1 MIGATSVKGS
11 GGTGTAPRG
20 KKLSTAAFNRAKRF
34 LQTEARE
41 LERRLFAF
49 HFGGDEGARGRVIE
63 ELERYQN
70 PDGGFGRALEPDVRM
85 QDSSVVATKFAL
97 QVLIDV
103 QATAQEKLVRGGI
116 AYLLCAFDKG
126 RAVWP
131 MVPQAV
137 MDAPHAP
144 WWNVE
149 GLEREFGSYLAN
161 PKAGV
166 VRCLLAYQE
175 LVPRDFIDDV
185 LETLMEHLER
195 LPTEMSLFD
204 AMSFLLL
211 LQSDHLDDGYRAKLR
226 SKLEKTGQ
234 KIVASAPDEWLAFS
248 AKPLWLAPSPEA
260 PLAKVLERLVQEN
273 LDFEIEHQNRDG
285 SWPPTWSWGNSY
297 PESWKEA
304 EREWRGVLTLAM
316 LRSLRD
322 YNRIEGCSPRLA
334 GYKYH
339 ID

>member
-1 MIGATSVKGS
+1 V
-11 GGTGTAPRG
+11 PDV
-20 KKLSTAAFNRAKRF
+20 KKLTLSAFDRAKRF

-41 LERRLFAF
+41 LERRLFEF
-49 HFGGDEGARGRVIE
+49 HFGGEEGARRRVIE
-63 ELERYQN
+63 ELASYQN

-85 QDSSVVATKFAL
+85 QGSSVLATKFAL

-103 QATAQEKLVRGGI
+103 QAPAQEKLVRDGI
-116 AYLLCAFDKG
+116 AYLLGAFDKG

-131 MVPQAV
+131 IVPQEV

-149 GLEREFGSYLAN
+149 GLEKEFGSYLAN

-175 LVPRDFIDDV
+175 LVSRDFIEEV
-185 LETLMEHLER
+185 LVGLMENLER
-195 LPTEMSLFD
+195 LPIEMSLFD

-211 LQSDHLDDGYRAKLR
+211 LQSDRLDDRYRAKLR
-226 SKLEKTGQ
+226 SKMGETGAQ
-234 KIVASAPDEWLAFS
+234 IVASSPDQWLTFA

-260 PLAKVLERLVQEN
+260 PLAEVLERLVQEN

-285 SWPPTWSWGNSY
+285 SWSPTWSWGTAY
-297 PESWKEA
+297 PETWKEA
-304 EREWRGVLTLAM
+304 EREWRGILTLAM

-322 YNRIEGCSPRLA
+322 YNRIEGCPPRLS

>member
-1 MIGATSVKGS
+1 MSRV
-11 GGTGTAPRG
+11 
-20 KKLSTAAFNRAKRF
+20 KKLTTSAFDRANRF
-34 LQTEARE
+34 LQIEARE
-41 LERRLFAF
+41 LEGRLFEF
-49 HFGGDEGARGRVIE
+49 HFGGDEGSRESVIE
-63 ELERYQN
+63 ELAGYQN

-97 QVLIDV
+97 QILIDIE
-103 QATAQEKLVRGGI
+103 APAQEKLVRDGI
-116 AYLLCAFDKG
+116 IYLLGAFDKG
-126 RAVWP
+126 GAVWP
-131 MVPQAV
+131 MVPQEV
-137 MDAPHAP
+137 MDAAHAP

-166 VRCLLAYQE
+166 VRCLLTYQQ
-175 LVPRDFIDDV
+175 LVSREFLDEV

-211 LQSDHLDDGYRAKLR
+211 LQSDRLDDGYRAKLR
-226 SKLEKTGQ
+226 SKLEKTGE
-234 KIVASAPDEWLAFS
+234 KIVASAPEDWLTFA

-260 PLAKVLERLVQEN
+260 PLAKVLEDLVQEN

-285 SWPPTWSWGNSY
+285 SWSPTWSWGTAY

-304 EREWRGVLTLAM
+304 EREWRGILTLAM

-322 YNRIEGCSPRLA
+322 YNRIEGCPPRLS

>member
-1 MIGATSVKGS
+1 V
-11 GGTGTAPRG
+11 
-20 KKLSTAAFNRAKRF
+20 KKLTPSAFDRAKRF
-34 LQTEARE
+34 LQTEARR
-41 LERRLFAF
+41 LERRIFEF
-49 HFGGDEGARGRVIE
+49 HFGEDEGARGRVIE
-63 ELERYQN
+63 ELEGYHN
-70 PDGGFGRALEPDVRM
+70 PDGGFGRALEPDVRL
-85 QDSSVVATKFAL
+85 QDSSVVATKLAL
-97 QVLIDV
+97 QILIDV
-103 QATAQEKLVRGGI
+103 QAPAQEKLVRDGI
-116 AYLLCAFDKG
+116 AYLLVAFDKE
-126 RAVWP
+126 RWVWP
-131 MVPQAV
+131 MVPQQV

-175 LVPRDFIDDV
+175 LVSREFLDDV
-185 LETLMEHLER
+185 LGTLMEHLER

-211 LQSDHLDDGYRAKLR
+211 LQSDRLDTGHRAKLR
-226 SKLEKTGQ
+226 SKLEKTGGQ
-234 KIVASAPDEWLAFS
+234 IVASSPDQWLTFA

-260 PLAKVLERLVQEN
+260 PLAKVLAQAVQEN
-273 LDFEIEHQNRDG
+273 LDFEIEHQHRDG
-285 SWPPTWSWGNSY
+285 FWSPTWSWGTAY

-304 EREWRGVLTLAM
+304 EREWRGILTLAM
-316 LRSLRD
+316 LRSFRD
-322 YNRIEGCSPRLA
+322 YDRIEGCPPRLS